1 MAIYIKGM
9 GTISPQQS
17 WGDETLLSQ
26 IMESNGDKLT
36 CYEPEYEQWIDPKNL
51 RRMSRIIK
59 LGVTAGLM
67 ALKEADVTNP
77 DGIITGTGYGCLD
90 DTGIFLTK
98 MVLNEEHALN
108 PTPFIQSTHNTIGGQ
123 LALLLQCQHYNQTY
137 TQGALSFEN
146 SLLDAV
152 LQLQENPT
160 KKLLIGGADEITEAS
175 HAIQKRFGFFKK
187 ELNSNLELFNAPDGT
202 INGEGAS
209 FTVLSG
215 AAGTHDKASIEAVQ
229 LFYKPSYAVLQN
241 GIADALTQC
250 GINPSE
256 VDFVLSGKSGDE
268 RSDSMLKKAIAEMF
282 ASSSLGYF
290 KHLCGEYPTASSF
303 ALWLAARI
311 LHEHHIPDAVIIHDT
326 GRPVKN
332 VLVLNQYFGTYY
344 SLMLLQS
351 CRATL

>member
-1 MAIYIKGM
+1 MAMYIKGM

-26 IMESNGDKLT
+26 IMQSNGDRLT

-67 ALKEADVTNP
+67 ALKEADITNP

-98 MVLNEEHALN
+98 MILNEEQALN

-137 TQGALSFEN
+137 TQGAFSVES
-146 SLLDAV
+146 SLVDAV
-152 LQLQENPT
+152 LQLRENPT

-187 ELNSNLELFNAPDGT
+187 ELNTNLELFNTPEGT

-209 FTVLSG
+209 FVVLSG
-215 AAGTHDKASIEAVQ
+215 EAGAHDIASIEAVQ
-229 LFYKPSYAVLQN
+229 MFYKPSDAALQK
-241 GIADALTQC
+241 GITEALTQC
-250 GINPSE
+250 GIDPSD
-256 VDFVLSGKSGDE
+256 VDFILSGKSGDE
-268 RSDSMLKKAIAEMF
+268 RSDGVLQNVTAEMF
-282 ASSSLGYF
+282 ASSSSGYF

-311 LHEHHIPDAVIIHDT
+311 LHEHHIPDAVIVRNT
-326 GRPVKN
+326 GRSVKN
-332 VLVLNQYFGTYY
+332 VLILNQYFGTYY
-344 SLMLLQS
+344 SLILLQS